1 MVDAG
6 GWGTVTVG
14 RIALRE
20 TFKVSETGGDGRK
33 VSLSGQESMPPLT
46 RQQLVDRHDDLLAL
60 EGCVIP
66 VTFEDKPERN
76 GFYLVT
82 GVSADLSEY
91 RSEML
96 LCDWKLDLQ
105 KAGSGNETD
114 LQSRLTGAVRV
125 NDFSL
130 TGERWHAPS
139 IGHYGYYTGSSSP
152 TSMTRTGEDGTIT
165 VYRSV
170 PSGVS
175 PRWGCDPTAYMQGR
189 VRMISSNSREVTG
202 TDRLLSPTGWTLS
215 NGLVSV
221 QPGTGAALNIRAY
234 TAGSWRS
241 KQWAISA
248 GTTITS
254 WDSVSLLHNEPEH
267 VLIRLVKSTAPGR
280 VTLDLGIRRGSRIVE
295 GYLKTGSSVTASVF
309 LLTPENYTAPAS
321 AGYVTASGDDAD
333 GNQFVIG
340 SARNFTAHASGG
352 ITKTAT
358 TTLDF
363 FAGVVNGG
371 TNGNVVDG
379 TFETGVTGW
388 TATNATFVQSNEQA
402 HRGTYSGKLTVTGSP
417 SQAYVRP
424 TSSNHVPVIGGQQ
437 YRLTFWT
444 YLPVAY
450 SSVST
455 GIDWQD
461 SSSVYISTS
470 SNATAAASGQWI
482 FRDYTAT
489 APANAAYAVYGPT
502 LGASPPTS
510 TVLYVDDV
518 MFRPALASGDAA
530 TDLRNQY
537 IASLPEAV
545 YPVRR

>member
-20 TFKVSETGGDGRK
+20 TFKISETGGDVPK
-33 VSLSGQESMPPLT
+33 LSLAGQESMPPLT
-46 RQQLVDRHDDLLAL
+46 RQQLVDRHGDLLAL
-60 EGCVIP
+60 EGCVLP
-66 VTFEDKPERN
+66 VTFEDKAERN
-76 GFYLVT
+76 GYYLVSS
-82 GVSADLSEY
+82 VAADLTEY
-91 RSEML
+91 RAEML
-96 LCDWKLDLQ
+96 LCDWKIELER
-105 KAGSGNETD
+105 AGSGNETD
-114 LQSRLTGAVRV
+114 LQSRLTGAVRI

-152 TSMTRTGEDGTIT
+152 TSMTRSGEDGTIT

-202 TDRLLSPTGWTLS
+202 TDRVLSPTGWTLS

-234 TAGSWRS
+234 TGGAWRS

-254 WDSVSLLHNEPEH
+254 WDSVSVLHNEPEQ
-267 VLIRLVKSTAPGR
+267 VLIRLVKSTSPGR

-295 GYLKTGSSVTASVF
+295 GYLRTGSSATASVF
-309 LLTPENYTAPAS
+309 LLNSENYTAPAS
-321 AGYVTASGDDAD
+321 AGYVVASGDDAD

-352 ITKTAT
+352 ITKAST
-358 TTLDF
+358 TSLDF

-379 TFETGVTGW
+379 TFETGVSGW
-388 TATNATFVQSNEQA
+388 VPNSSTFVQSNEQA
-402 HRGTYSGKLTVTGSP
+402 HRGTYSGKLTVTGTP
-417 SQAYVRP
+417 VQAYVRP
-424 TSSNHVPVIGGQQ
+424 TSGNHVPVVAGQQ

-450 SSVST
+450 ASVAT

-461 SSSVYISTS
+461 ASSVYLSTS

-482 FRDYTAT
+482 FRDYTVT

-502 LGASPPTS
+502 LGTNPPTG
-510 TVLYVDDV
+510 TVLYLDDL